1 MNKDKIFNFLGKALD
16 FIMEVVITVLEAL
29 EADDE

>member
-1 MNKDKIFNFLGKALD
+1 MNKDNFLGKALD
-16 FIMEVVITVLEAL
+16 FIMEVVIMVLEAL